1 MGVIIP
7 KGGSLKELGLGLPKR
22 RAITLL
28 PRRIES
34 NTQLEDYWDFGC
46 ILKFEEIT
54 PYQFEEMRI
63 LTLRG
68 ETMRNPKIRQQLIKS
83 RDINGSN

>member
-1 MGVIIP
+1 MRYGFGAYKNRGDNTIP
-7 KGGSLKELGLGLPKR
+7 
-22 RAITLL
+22 
-28 PRRIES
+28 
-34 NTQLEDYWDFGC
+34 
-46 ILKFEEIT
+46 
-54 PYQFEEMRI
+54 FEEMRI